1 MIEIDRRTAER
12 LRSLVEA
19 LVMTPPDDEV
29 IEQMPIELR
38 EAIEEVSAVELVK
51 LDRALQ

>member
-19 LVMTPPDDEV
+19 LVMTPPDDKA
-29 IEQMPIELR
+29 IELLPIELV
-38 EAIEEVSAVELVK
+38 EAIAEVSAVELVK

>member
-19 LVMTPPDDEV
+19 LVMTPPDDEAL
-29 IEQMPIELR
+29 EQLPIELR
-38 EAIEEVSAVELVK
+38 EAIAEVSAVELIR